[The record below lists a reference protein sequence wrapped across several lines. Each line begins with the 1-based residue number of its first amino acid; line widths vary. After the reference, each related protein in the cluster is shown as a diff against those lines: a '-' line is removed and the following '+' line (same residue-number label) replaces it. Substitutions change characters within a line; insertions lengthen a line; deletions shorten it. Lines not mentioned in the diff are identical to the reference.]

1 MNKKINDFDCAV
13 VENIIKIMADRG
25 IKQSFMAISLDISE
39 QQVSKIL
46 NGRIK
51 LSLLMLS
58 KIASFFGMREID
70 IITYPEVYVAQS
82 EDNRNPKAILQ
93 VELDQDKKEQV
104 LKLVFG
110 ERCAEMIIKK

>member
-1 MNKKINDFDCAV
+1 MDNKVNDFDYSV
-13 VENIIKIMADRG
+13 VANIIKIMTDRG

-51 LSLLMLS
+51 LSLSMLA
-58 KIASFFGMREID
+58 KIASFLEMREID

-82 EDNRNPKAILQ
+82 EEKRNTKAILQ
-93 VELDQDKKEQV
+93 VELDQDKKEKV

-110 ERCAEMIIKK
+110 ERYAEMIIE